1 MDDLIVKQLEDLL
14 QYKFKDINLLQKSL
28 THRSFDGEN
37 NERLEFLGDSI
48 LNFTIAEALF
58 KKFPNIPE
66 GDLSR
71 LRASLVKSGTLAE
84 IAAKIKLGDFIFL
97 GEGELKSAGWRRP
110 SILADTFEAII
121 GALYL
126 DGGLGPAQTFIH
138 QYFQDWLNE
147 INPAKIDKDP
157 KTSLQELLQSKK
169 LMLPKY
175 EVADIKGEAHAQ
187 EFVVKCNIAQLSIA
201 TEASGI
207 FKAGCRARGGQYSPA
222 FSQRKN
228 FMTKK
233 KCGKIAIIGQPNVGK
248 STLLNF
254 ILGQK
259 LSITSR
265 KAQTTRNQILGIHSE
280 KDIQFIFVD
289 TPGYQ
294 QKFLN
299 QMNKRMNKS
308 VTSVFHDVDVV
319 IFMSE
324 PKTLNEIEIELVKMI
339 PNDTPV
345 INLINKIDRV
355 KNKNK
360 ILELIDINSELQIFK
375 KIIPASIKL
384 KDNQKIILQEI
395 AEFLPEQDFIFD
407 VDDITDKNERFLAA
421 EIIREKI
428 FRLTGDELPYS
439 IAVEI
444 ENFEHKDNLR
454 RIFAIILV
462 DKDSQKPVVIGK
474 DGEKLK
480 RISTESRR
488 DMEKLFQSKIWLEIW
503 VKVQK
508 NWFDDARALK
518 SLGI

>member
-1 MDDLIVKQLEDLL
+1 
-14 QYKFKDINLLQKSL
+14 
-28 THRSFDGEN
+28 
-37 NERLEFLGDSI
+37 
-48 LNFTIAEALF
+48 
-58 KKFPNIPE
+58 
-66 GDLSR
+66 
-71 LRASLVKSGTLAE
+71 
-84 IAAKIKLGDFIFL
+84 
-97 GEGELKSAGWRRP
+97 
-110 SILADTFEAII
+110 
-121 GALYL
+121 
-126 DGGLGPAQTFIH
+126 
-138 QYFQDWLNE
+138 
-147 INPAKIDKDP
+147 
-157 KTSLQELLQSKK
+157 
-169 LMLPKY
+169 
-175 EVADIKGEAHAQ
+175 
-187 EFVVKCNIAQLSIA
+187 
-201 TEASGI
+201 
-207 FKAGCRARGGQYSPA
+207 
-222 FSQRKN
+222 
-228 FMTKK
+228 MTKK

-324 PKTLNEIEIELVKMI
+324 PKTLNEIEIELVRMI

-360 ILELIDINSELQIFK
+360 ILELININSELQIFK

-454 RIFAIILV
+454 RIFATILV

>member
-1 MDDLIVKQLEDLL
+1 
-14 QYKFKDINLLQKSL
+14 
-28 THRSFDGEN
+28 
-37 NERLEFLGDSI
+37 
-48 LNFTIAEALF
+48 
-58 KKFPNIPE
+58 
-66 GDLSR
+66 
-71 LRASLVKSGTLAE
+71 
-84 IAAKIKLGDFIFL
+84 
-97 GEGELKSAGWRRP
+97 
-110 SILADTFEAII
+110 
-121 GALYL
+121 
-126 DGGLGPAQTFIH
+126 
-138 QYFQDWLNE
+138 
-147 INPAKIDKDP
+147 
-157 KTSLQELLQSKK
+157 
-169 LMLPKY
+169 
-175 EVADIKGEAHAQ
+175 
-187 EFVVKCNIAQLSIA
+187 
-201 TEASGI
+201 
-207 FKAGCRARGGQYSPA
+207 
-222 FSQRKN
+222 
-228 FMTKK
+228 MTKK

-324 PKTLNEIEIELVKMI
+324 PKTLNEIEIELVKRI

-395 AEFLPEQDFIFD
+395 AEFLPEQDFIFA

-454 RIFAIILV
+454 RIFATILV

-488 DMEKLFQSKIWLEIW
+488 DMEKLFQSRIWLEIW

-508 NWFDDARALK
+508 NWFDDTRALK

>member
-1 MDDLIVKQLEDLL
+1 
-14 QYKFKDINLLQKSL
+14 
-28 THRSFDGEN
+28 
-37 NERLEFLGDSI
+37 
-48 LNFTIAEALF
+48 
-58 KKFPNIPE
+58 
-66 GDLSR
+66 
-71 LRASLVKSGTLAE
+71 
-84 IAAKIKLGDFIFL
+84 
-97 GEGELKSAGWRRP
+97 
-110 SILADTFEAII
+110 
-121 GALYL
+121 
-126 DGGLGPAQTFIH
+126 
-138 QYFQDWLNE
+138 
-147 INPAKIDKDP
+147 
-157 KTSLQELLQSKK
+157 
-169 LMLPKY
+169 
-175 EVADIKGEAHAQ
+175 
-187 EFVVKCNIAQLSIA
+187 
-201 TEASGI
+201 
-207 FKAGCRARGGQYSPA
+207 
-222 FSQRKN
+222 
-228 FMTKK
+228 MTKK

-345 INLINKIDRV
+345 VNLINKIDRV

-360 ILELIDINSELQIFK
+360 ILELININSELQIFK

-421 EIIREKI
+421 EIIREKV

-454 RIFAIILV
+454 RIFATILV

>member
-1 MDDLIVKQLEDLL
+1 
-14 QYKFKDINLLQKSL
+14 
-28 THRSFDGEN
+28 
-37 NERLEFLGDSI
+37 
-48 LNFTIAEALF
+48 
-58 KKFPNIPE
+58 
-66 GDLSR
+66 
-71 LRASLVKSGTLAE
+71 
-84 IAAKIKLGDFIFL
+84 
-97 GEGELKSAGWRRP
+97 
-110 SILADTFEAII
+110 
-121 GALYL
+121 
-126 DGGLGPAQTFIH
+126 
-138 QYFQDWLNE
+138 
-147 INPAKIDKDP
+147 
-157 KTSLQELLQSKK
+157 
-169 LMLPKY
+169 
-175 EVADIKGEAHAQ
+175 
-187 EFVVKCNIAQLSIA
+187 
-201 TEASGI
+201 
-207 FKAGCRARGGQYSPA
+207 
-222 FSQRKN
+222 
-228 FMTKK
+228 MTKK

-265 KAQTTRNQILGIHSE
+265 KAQTTRNQILGIHTE
-280 KDIQFIFVD
+280 KNIQFIFVD

-324 PKTLNEIEIELVKMI
+324 PKILNEIEIDLVKMI
-339 PNDTPV
+339 PNDIPV
-345 INLINKIDRV
+345 INLINKIDRIT
-355 KNKNK
+355 NKNK
-360 ILELIDINSELQIFK
+360 ILELIDINSELKIFK

-395 AEFLPEQDFIFD
+395 TEFLPEQDFVFD

-428 FRLTGDELPYS
+428 FRFTGDELPYS

-444 ENFEHKDNLR
+444 ENFEHKNNLR
-454 RIFAIILV
+454 RIFATILV

-480 RISTESRR
+480 RISTDSRR

>member
-1 MDDLIVKQLEDLL
+1 
-14 QYKFKDINLLQKSL
+14 
-28 THRSFDGEN
+28 
-37 NERLEFLGDSI
+37 
-48 LNFTIAEALF
+48 
-58 KKFPNIPE
+58 
-66 GDLSR
+66 
-71 LRASLVKSGTLAE
+71 
-84 IAAKIKLGDFIFL
+84 
-97 GEGELKSAGWRRP
+97 
-110 SILADTFEAII
+110 
-121 GALYL
+121 
-126 DGGLGPAQTFIH
+126 
-138 QYFQDWLNE
+138 
-147 INPAKIDKDP
+147 
-157 KTSLQELLQSKK
+157 
-169 LMLPKY
+169 
-175 EVADIKGEAHAQ
+175 
-187 EFVVKCNIAQLSIA
+187 
-201 TEASGI
+201 
-207 FKAGCRARGGQYSPA
+207 
-222 FSQRKN
+222 
-228 FMTKK
+228 MTKK

-280 KDIQFIFVD
+280 NDIQFIFVD

-421 EIIREKI
+421 EIIREKV

>member
-1 MDDLIVKQLEDLL
+1 
-14 QYKFKDINLLQKSL
+14 
-28 THRSFDGEN
+28 
-37 NERLEFLGDSI
+37 
-48 LNFTIAEALF
+48 
-58 KKFPNIPE
+58 
-66 GDLSR
+66 
-71 LRASLVKSGTLAE
+71 
-84 IAAKIKLGDFIFL
+84 
-97 GEGELKSAGWRRP
+97 
-110 SILADTFEAII
+110 
-121 GALYL
+121 
-126 DGGLGPAQTFIH
+126 
-138 QYFQDWLNE
+138 
-147 INPAKIDKDP
+147 
-157 KTSLQELLQSKK
+157 
-169 LMLPKY
+169 
-175 EVADIKGEAHAQ
+175 
-187 EFVVKCNIAQLSIA
+187 
-201 TEASGI
+201 
-207 FKAGCRARGGQYSPA
+207 
-222 FSQRKN
+222 
-228 FMTKK
+228 MTKK

-265 KAQTTRNQILGIHSE
+265 KAQTTRNQILGIHTE
-280 KDIQFIFVD
+280 KNIQFIFVD

-319 IFMSE
+319 IFMSD
-324 PKTLNEIEIELVKMI
+324 PKILNEIEIDLVKMI
-339 PNDTPV
+339 PNGIPV
-345 INLINKIDRV
+345 INLINKIDRIT
-355 KNKNK
+355 NKNK
-360 ILELIDINSELQIFK
+360 ILELIDINSELNIFK
-375 KIIPASIKL
+375 KISPASIKL

-395 AEFLPEQDFIFD
+395 TEFLPEQDFVFD

-428 FRLTGDELPYS
+428 FRFTGDELPYS

-454 RIFAIILV
+454 RIFATILV

-480 RISTESRR
+480 RISTDSRR

>member
-1 MDDLIVKQLEDLL
+1 
-14 QYKFKDINLLQKSL
+14 
-28 THRSFDGEN
+28 
-37 NERLEFLGDSI
+37 
-48 LNFTIAEALF
+48 
-58 KKFPNIPE
+58 
-66 GDLSR
+66 
-71 LRASLVKSGTLAE
+71 
-84 IAAKIKLGDFIFL
+84 
-97 GEGELKSAGWRRP
+97 
-110 SILADTFEAII
+110 
-121 GALYL
+121 
-126 DGGLGPAQTFIH
+126 
-138 QYFQDWLNE
+138 
-147 INPAKIDKDP
+147 
-157 KTSLQELLQSKK
+157 
-169 LMLPKY
+169 
-175 EVADIKGEAHAQ
+175 
-187 EFVVKCNIAQLSIA
+187 
-201 TEASGI
+201 
-207 FKAGCRARGGQYSPA
+207 
-222 FSQRKN
+222 
-228 FMTKK
+228 MTKK

-280 KDIQFIFVD
+280 QDIQFIFVD

-299 QMNKRMNKS
+299 QMNKKMNKS

-324 PKTLNEIEIELVKMI
+324 PKVLNEIEIELVKMI

-407 VDDITDKNERFLAA
+407 ADDITDKNERFLAA

-454 RIFAIILV
+454 RIFATILV

-474 DGEKLK
+474 DGDKLK

>member
-1 MDDLIVKQLEDLL
+1 
-14 QYKFKDINLLQKSL
+14 
-28 THRSFDGEN
+28 
-37 NERLEFLGDSI
+37 
-48 LNFTIAEALF
+48 
-58 KKFPNIPE
+58 
-66 GDLSR
+66 
-71 LRASLVKSGTLAE
+71 
-84 IAAKIKLGDFIFL
+84 
-97 GEGELKSAGWRRP
+97 
-110 SILADTFEAII
+110 
-121 GALYL
+121 
-126 DGGLGPAQTFIH
+126 
-138 QYFQDWLNE
+138 
-147 INPAKIDKDP
+147 
-157 KTSLQELLQSKK
+157 
-169 LMLPKY
+169 
-175 EVADIKGEAHAQ
+175 
-187 EFVVKCNIAQLSIA
+187 
-201 TEASGI
+201 
-207 FKAGCRARGGQYSPA
+207 
-222 FSQRKN
+222 
-228 FMTKK
+228 MTKK
-233 KCGKIAIIGQPNVGK
+233 KCEKIAIIGQPNVGK

-265 KAQTTRNQILGIHSE
+265 KAQTTRNQILGIHTE
-280 KDIQFIFVD
+280 KNIQFIFVD

-324 PKTLNEIEIELVKMI
+324 PKILNEIEIDLVKMI
-339 PNDTPV
+339 PNGIPV
-345 INLINKIDRV
+345 INLINKIDRIT
-355 KNKNK
+355 NKNK
-360 ILELIDINSELQIFK
+360 ILELIDINSELNIFK

-395 AEFLPEQDFIFD
+395 TEFLPEQDFVFD

-428 FRLTGDELPYS
+428 FRFTGDELPYS

-454 RIFAIILV
+454 RIFATILV

-480 RISTESRR
+480 RISTDSRR